1 MRRTRRRTQAIEQLE
16 VRQLMSARPLGSP
29 IQVNAHTSGASDPFT
44 AAVPGGGFVT
54 VFRDNLLDGDEG
66 GIYARRYN
74 SNGVA
79 LGTHFR
85 VNNVTAGDQSEPTV
99 AVDKTGKVSYAWM
112 SYNEPWE
119 PNPGYTIHSRRY
131 NSDGTAIGNSK
142 HVMGGEPPTADGE
155 QIYAASDDFVHSFT
169 DAANNTIL
177 IGLTNYEER
186 FRVVKL
192 SPTGT
197 ILSKFTINTLTGFN
211 SPAQQ
216 SNLWRPSHSA
226 LVNFEV
232 TPSGEILVGYELTR
246 DRLVVDV
253 GNRTDFKGIVRRFST
268 QGTRLNDIL
277 VYSTTIDP
285 TQAIYPTFAVHAKV
299 APDGNLSVLYT
310 SPSRNLLLRK
320 YTLSGSAVSS
330 YSKVTSNSA
339 SPNSFF
345 MYDFDILPNGHH
357 VVAWN
362 RSVARG
368 KDQSFIQEFDAS
380 LKPVGAISG
389 FDGESDYTYSWQ
401 ITALSNSRVIV
412 TWEENKAAT
421 DLKNN
426 NAMVQ
431 RFRVGNDVVPV
442 ISNAGATT
450 VPYKAGAAATGFLKS
465 AIVSDADDTNL
476 SGHTLRV
483 QITSGASSTNQLTF
497 PQISPVPAPG
507 AKGFYF
513 REDESGSRTLWYAE
527 HNRDSVPVADFQI
540 GTLNKSGGVG
550 FTPFEVTFNFRATK
564 SLVQTFIR
572 SLRFSTTNATSKLD
586 RVLKLSIIND
596 LGASSNSI
604 SVKTDVT

>member
-1 MRRTRRRTQAIEQLE
+1 
-16 VRQLMSARPLGSP
+16 MSARPLGNP
-29 IQVNAHTSGASDPFT
+29 IQVNSRTDGASDPFT
-44 AAVPGGGFVT
+44 AAVPDGGFVT
-54 VFRDNLLDGDEG
+54 VYRDNLLDGDEG

-74 SNGVA
+74 SAGVA
-79 LGTHFR
+79 IGTPFR

-99 AVDKTGKVSYAWM
+99 TVDKTGKVSYAWM
-112 SYNEPWE
+112 TYNEPWE

-142 HVMGGEPPTADGE
+142 QVMGGEPPTTDGE

-169 DAANNTIL
+169 DSANNTIL

-186 FRVVKL
+186 FRVVKI

-211 SPAQQ
+211 TATQQ

-226 LVNFEV
+226 LVNFDV
-232 TPSGEILVGYELTR
+232 TPNGEILVGYELTR

-268 QGTRLNDIL
+268 QGTRLNDIV

-285 TQAIYPTFAVHAKV
+285 AQVIYPTFAVHAKV

-310 SPSRNLLLRK
+310 SPSRNILLRK
-320 YTLSGSAVSS
+320 YTLSGSAVGS

-339 SPNSFF
+339 APNSFF

-357 VVAWN
+357 AVAWN
-362 RSVARG
+362 KSFAFG

-380 LKPVGAISG
+380 LKPVGAVSG

-401 ITALSNSRVIV
+401 VSAVSNSRVIV
-412 TWEENKAAT
+412 TWEQKKAILNTPNA
-421 DLKNN
+421 DLKKN

-431 RFRVGNDVVPV
+431 RFHVGNDVVPV
-442 ISNAGATT
+442 VSNTGATT
-450 VPYKAGAAATGFLKS
+450 VRYKAGAAAIGFLKS
-465 AIVSDADDTNL
+465 VTVSDADDTNL

-483 QITSGASSTNQLTF
+483 QITSDALLTNRIDF
-497 PQISPVPAPG
+497 REVFPVPAPG

-513 REDESGSRTLWYAE
+513 REDDLGSRTLWYAE
-527 HNRDSVPVADFQI
+527 QNANSVPVIHFEI
-540 GTLNKSGGVG
+540 GTLNKNGGIG
-550 FTPFEVTFNFRATK
+550 STPFEVRFNFRATK
-564 SLVQTFIR
+564 SLVQSFLGAIQ
-572 SLRFSTTNATSKLD
+572 FSTTNATVKAV
-586 RVLKLSIIND
+586 RVLKLSIISD
-596 LGASSNSI
+596 LGVRSNSI
-604 SVKTDVT
+604 SVRIDVH